1 MYIKFETARTTQGT
15 GDETIY
21 VNTEF
26 VTGIQEWRKDATVI
40 FTTGGQCFHL
50 KGTLEEVVSK
60 LSLCGLA
67 LKEEE

>member
-21 VNTEF
+21 VNTEY
-26 VTGIQEWRKDATVI
+26 VTGIQEWRKDATAV
-40 FTTGGQCFHL
+40 FTAGGQCFHL

-60 LSLCGLA
+60 LNLRGFA
-67 LKEEE
+67 LMEER